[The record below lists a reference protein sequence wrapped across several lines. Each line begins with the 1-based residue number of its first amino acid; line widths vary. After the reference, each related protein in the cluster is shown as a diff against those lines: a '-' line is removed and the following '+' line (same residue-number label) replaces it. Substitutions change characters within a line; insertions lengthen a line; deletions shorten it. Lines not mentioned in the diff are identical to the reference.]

1 MTENKKNKI
10 PVNDFAVNGQYVKD
24 LSFENPNAPKALFEN
39 KEKPKIDIS
48 VDLKAQKLA
57 DKVFELTLNINSK
70 ATASEDTVLFIV
82 ELSYSGVFTI
92 NDELDEETR
101 KRILLIDCA
110 NILFPFA
117 RNIIAD
123 TTRDGGYPPLLLE
136 PVNFLAIYEK
146 QSAEAA
152 AEAESEKKAE
162 GEKVK
167 D

>member
-1 MTENKKNKI
+1 MTENKKKETTLNNF
-10 PVNDFAVNGQYVKD
+10 VVNGQYVKD

-57 DKVFELTLNINSK
+57 DKVFELSLNIHSK
-70 ATASEDTVLFIV
+70 ASVGEDTVLFII
-82 ELSYSGVFTI
+82 ELSYAGVFTI
-92 NDELDEETR
+92 NDQLDEDTR
-101 KRILLIDCA
+101 KRVLLIDCA

-146 QSAEAA
+146 QGAEAVKGD
-152 AEAESEKKAE
+152 EKKDA
-162 GEKVK
+162 
-167 D
+167 